1 MEFSMQIIRNLLLA
15 SIFCLYSFEIQARE
29 NFLPYEIRVGFA
41 KNDTR
46 GKYAHYNHEKGYNAQ
61 LEFLFDILH
70 DKFWTYLLNPKSHVG
85 LSINSRKGTNQFYTG
100 LTWSLHISYFY
111 IEPTFGIGV
120 NDAKKKRPSRHKQ
133 ALGSPVLFRE
143 SISVGCDLTP
153 QWIGY
158 VFIDHIS
165 NAHLGCVNPGITTV
179 GCRIGYRL

>member
-1 MEFSMQIIRNLLLA
+1 MKIISHLFLI
-15 SIFCLYSFEIQARE
+15 SILCLYAFANEARE
-29 NFLPYEIRVGFA
+29 NYLPYEIRLGFA

-46 GKYAHYNHEKGYNAQ
+46 GRDAHYNHEKGYNGQ

-70 DKFWTYLLNPKSHVG
+70 DKFWTYLLKPKSHVG
-85 LSINSRKGTNQFYTG
+85 LSINSKGGTNQFYTG

-111 IEPTFGIGV
+111 FEPTFGFGI
-120 NDAKKKRPSRHKQ
+120 NDAKKKRPTRHKQ
-133 ALGSPVLFRE
+133 ALGSSVLFRE
-143 SISVGCDLTP
+143 SISIGCDITSR
-153 QWIGY
+153 WIGY